1 MPYTTPVPGSLI
13 DLEAAT
19 PVLTLPPTFV
29 LNNLGSPTQFNQY
42 DVDATSATT
51 LGQGDALTLVN
62 QNGGT
67 VDTGTFAGTAELSTA
82 SVGATVPGL
91 LPGIPLGSL
100 SLRLN
105 PIEVGVYVDENDQA
119 FLLSDNPLTEDHL
132 SVIIDFSLVGISLP
146 PLTVPISGIADALA
160 DIPLLGG
167 IVGPVTDVATDL
179 AQQVLDTAVLSLDYD
194 PAGTL
199 PLDADDVVPCFTR
212 GTVILAANGAV
223 AVEDLEVGTMV
234 VTRDNGHQPIRWIGR
249 VTLLAERLRAQP
261 NLRPIRIAVGALGPN
276 LPAQPLVVSP
286 QHRILI
292 RSAIAQRMF
301 GAPEV
306 LVAAKQLLPL
316 KGIDIADDL
325 ETVEYFHILF
335 DRHEI
340 VFANGTE
347 TESLYTGPQALRCVG
362 RAAKAE
368 IFALFPELEH
378 TASLPP
384 SARELA
390 SGRMGRKLAMRHLQ
404 HGKPLVAMH

>member
-1 MPYTTPVPGSLI
+1 MPYTTPIPDSFI
-13 DLEAAT
+13 DLSSGL

-29 LNNLGSPTQFNQY
+29 LNDLGTSTEFEQY
-42 DVDATSATT
+42 DVAAPSATT
-51 LGQGDALTLVN
+51 LERGDQLTLIDGDGN
-62 QNGGT
+62 QVGSG
-67 VDTGTFAGTAELSTA
+67 VFAGSLTLTTA
-82 SVGATVPGL
+82 STTVGVPGL
-91 LPGIPLGSL
+91 ASAIVQINPVTGS
-100 SLRLN
+100 
-105 PIEVGVYVDENDQA
+105 VYVDESGQA
-119 FLLSDNPLTEDHL
+119 YMITDEPLSDDRLGVT
-132 SVIIDFSLVGISLP
+132 VTIDALLLP
-146 PLTVPISGIADALA
+146 DVTLDVPISEIADAL
-160 DIPLLGG
+160 PLGLDALLT
-167 IVGPVTDVATDL
+167 PVTNAAQGLLDTVIQSYSYDPNATL
-179 AQQVLDTAVLSLDYD
+179 VLD
-194 PAGTL
+194 
-199 PLDADDVVPCFTR
+199 DADVVPCFTR
-212 GTVILAANGAV
+212 GTLIQTANGPV
-223 AVEDLEVGTMV
+223 AVEDLGVGTMV

-249 VTLLAERLRAQP
+249 VTLSAQRLRAQP

-335 DRHEI
+335 GRHEI

-347 TESLYTGPQALRCVG
+347 TESLYTGPQALRGVG

-368 IFALFPELEH
+368 IFALFPELER
-378 TASLPP
+378 TSSLPP